1 MVSGRIELL
10 LRQFVYEKEL
20 GEIFDSP
27 IDVYFSEEDTFQ
39 PNIIFISKKRL
50 NIIGKTKIEG
60 APDLVIEILSPFTA
74 YYDLGRKYE
83 VYEKR
88 GVKEYWVV
96 HPERKSIEIYQ
107 NEGGQFRLIQTA
119 KEAGTINSLLLKG
132 LKIGLEKIFLS

>member
-50 NIIGKTKIEG
+50 NIIGKTKIAG
-60 APDLVIEILSPFTA
+60 TPDLVIEILSL
-74 YYDLGRKYE
+74 YC
-83 VYEKR
+83 
-88 GVKEYWVV
+88 
-96 HPERKSIEIYQ
+96 
-107 NEGGQFRLIQTA
+107 
-119 KEAGTINSLLLKG
+119 LL
-132 LKIGLEKIFLS
+132 